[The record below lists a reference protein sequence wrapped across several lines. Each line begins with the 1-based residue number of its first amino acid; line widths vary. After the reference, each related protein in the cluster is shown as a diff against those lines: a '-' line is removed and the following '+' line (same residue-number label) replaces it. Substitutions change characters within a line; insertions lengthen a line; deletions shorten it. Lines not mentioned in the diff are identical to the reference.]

1 MRRESRWTWVCRSMR
16 QVYVADTHHLQIGET
31 GSVHPQADGFS
42 ASLMEWSDGPP
53 NTIWTRAVRARL
65 RKLTTE

>member
-1 MRRESRWTWVCRSMR
+1 MR
-16 QVYVADTHHLQIGET
+16 QVYVGDTHHLQIGET

-53 NTIWTRAVRARL
+53 NTIWTR
-65 RKLTTE
+65 EQ